1 MVVKTGASSA
11 VDDEG
16 AAVVVTNAV
25 ELAIVEVAR
34 TTDAGVSRALD
45 VSTTDAD
52 ALVAVG
58 SAGEDAGAIVGAPTP
73 KLAAGID
80 EMTGSLNSVEAMM
93 IGTAEVSSSI
103 TSGASVCTPPPSAV
117 DVPEITTVWKVLLVS
132 LSVVVGSS
140 EEAGASNPFVV
151 VIGTT
156 IGNVVLGNASGA
168 HGQAHWHCP
177 SGPRLP
183 PAAGLA
189 GSNFLGSF

>member
-11 VDDEG
+11 GDAEE

-25 ELAIVEVAR
+25 ELATVEVAR
-34 TTDAGVSRALD
+34 TTDVRVSRAID

-58 SAGEDAGAIVGAPTP
+58 SAGDDPGAIVVSPTP
-73 KLAAGID
+73 KLATGID
-80 EMTGSLNSVEAMM
+80 EITGSLNSVEAMT

-103 TSGASVCTPPPSAV
+103 TSGALVCTPFPSAV

-132 LSVVVGSS
+132 FSVVVGSS
-140 EEAGASNPFVV
+140 EEAGASKPFVV

-156 IGNVVLGNASGA
+156 IGNVVLGKASGA

-177 SGPRLP
+177 SGPTLP
-183 PAAGLA
+183 PTAGLA
-189 GSNFLGSF
+189 GSNFLGWL